1 MPGSSAGGP
10 NFESVF
16 HHTSVD
22 LYIPAFSSTARDT
35 DEGVWW
41 ESIKDAPLRQV
52 TFLDE
57 KLSYVVALSIPD
69 HVFSPSASS
78 SSPEPPS
85 DLLRFLSRL
94 QLSMSAS
101 LLPPLNVPPPSLTLT
116 HQTPDPNSLVPP
128 ATPHVP
134 HAPHMPTTPNASGSL
149 VTPMPKPRMHDEQEH
164 YAAIEGVTVWEG
176 TVAELD
182 GHGVKERLEGS
193 AGGRVII
200 RVENGWEVVYK
211 GQVPVVYV
219 RTQIQNPVLSL
230 TASVTLR
237 DAPARKKAVNAET
250 GSIFS
255 NAESTR
261 TDGTEDVEVE
271 DDEEED
277 VAVMEEIDLLGGLG
291 DERVPTSRLAQS
303 LREDLSLPPVLPSG
317 SVPPSAASLSSF
329 HQPTPS
335 TASMPSTAGVARER
349 HAAPIP
355 SSPLN
360 TTLRKSYR
368 RILTLSS
375 GLRVRM
381 RTLFLPQLL
390 PPRSGLEQ
398 QDDEDEGERRVAL
411 CVEVENP
418 LDSPAMAF
426 EVESITVDVGGKGG
440 KAQAS
445 LICQPEQQS
454 ADTSVFPL
462 LLDPVEQYNL
472 LYAVSIASTSEDRST
487 SLSVEEAVAKT
498 LGKGDEQRPVTINVI
513 GRPRGENGEY
523 PAETF
528 SSRWNC
534 TLDLAPFYA
543 AAGGPPMPSSRVGS
557 MKPVP
562 VAPNAIAGDK
572 RFSLAS
578 LAGPSGPPGSRNGG
592 QRVASMTQ
600 RPVGPGSR
608 VNSVRGSM
616 IPGQQSQGHGLLV
629 SVKVLDQPQTE
640 DEGTHAGSGSR
651 SGVRPLDPFSL
662 EVFVHNRS
670 DEVRRFR
677 LGVPQREDSSRVRDA
692 LAKRR
697 KRRDDEPA
705 WGVEDPVLKQ
715 MLLSHLSSAPALI
728 PLEDD
733 LRCGPLLPGASM
745 SARLRFLALRE
756 GVHTLSQL
764 RVTGA
769 NEEFDFVL
777 SPVLDIVVGSG
788 VDHH

>member
-1 MPGSSAGGP
+1 MA
-10 NFESVF
+10 
-16 HHTSVD
+16 
-22 LYIPAFSSTARDT
+22 
-35 DEGVWW
+35 
-41 ESIKDAPLRQV
+41 
-52 TFLDE
+52 
-57 KLSYVVALSIPD
+57 
-69 HVFSPSASS
+69 
-78 SSPEPPS
+78 
-85 DLLRFLSRL
+85 
-94 QLSMSAS
+94 
-101 LLPPLNVPPPSLTLT
+101 
-116 HQTPDPNSLVPP
+116 
-128 ATPHVP
+128 
-134 HAPHMPTTPNASGSL
+134 
-149 VTPMPKPRMHDEQEH
+149 
-164 YAAIEGVTVWEG
+164 
-176 TVAELD
+176 
-182 GHGVKERLEGS
+182 
-193 AGGRVII
+193 
-200 RVENGWEVVYK
+200 
-211 GQVPVVYV
+211 VYV

-261 TDGTEDVEVE
+261 TDGTEDIEVE

-277 VAVMEEIDLLGGLG
+277 VAVMEEIDLLGGLGTSSPQIGSSVMRNHPLSLRNALTRLTAG

-692 LAKRR
+692 LVKRR

-705 WGVEDPVLKQ
+705 WGVEDPG
-715 MLLSHLSSAPALI
+715 
-728 PLEDD
+728 EDD
-733 LRCGPLLPGASM
+733 DWS
-745 SARLRFLALRE
+745 
-756 GVHTLSQL
+756 
-764 RVTGA
+764 
-769 NEEFDFVL
+769 
-777 SPVLDIVVGSG
+777 VGRNG
-788 VDHH
+788 ELIYLQC